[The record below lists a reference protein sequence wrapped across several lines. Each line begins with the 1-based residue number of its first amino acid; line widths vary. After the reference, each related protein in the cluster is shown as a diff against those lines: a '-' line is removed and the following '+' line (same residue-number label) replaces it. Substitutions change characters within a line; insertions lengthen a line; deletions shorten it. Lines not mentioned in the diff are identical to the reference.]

1 MLRFWLA
8 VWGIQRLVFDV
19 LGHNLEKPENI
30 RVSTQWELVPLPP
43 HAAAYAALDAHASR
57 LLYMAIDSVDFAPRA
72 PTPATITRN
81 DADER
86 AHELA
91 HSNHSSSSPGM
102 PADLRQEFD
111 MLVHGPGATHLVFA
125 RPRVHTVNGDGQT

>member
-43 HAAAYAALDAHASR
+43 HAAAYAALDAHADTKHAERVVLPLCTHVYSAR
-57 LLYMAIDSVDFAPRA
+57 VLA
-72 PTPATITRN
+72 
-81 DADER
+81 AD
-86 AHELA
+86 
-91 HSNHSSSSPGM
+91 G
-102 PADLRQEFD
+102 
-111 MLVHGPGATHLVFA
+111 GGGGG
-125 RPRVHTVNGDGQT
+125 RV